1 MKTRTLLFLL
11 TVAAVLLMATA
22 TSYSDAPPAD
32 ASRVLA
38 GGQYVLT
45 IQAPVV
51 TQPAGY
57 RWVDAAGRH
66 AVIGAGGG
74 YRLLAPAQPA
84 TDGSGCCCKC
94 YLPVILKRR

>member
-32 ASRVLA
+32 APRVMT
-38 GGQYVLT
+38 GGRYVLT
-45 IQAPVV
+45 IQAPAV
-51 TQPAGY
+51 TQSAGY
-57 RWVDAAGRH
+57 RWVDAASHRT
-66 AVIGAGGG
+66 AIGTGGG

-94 YLPVILKRR
+94 YLPVTLKRR